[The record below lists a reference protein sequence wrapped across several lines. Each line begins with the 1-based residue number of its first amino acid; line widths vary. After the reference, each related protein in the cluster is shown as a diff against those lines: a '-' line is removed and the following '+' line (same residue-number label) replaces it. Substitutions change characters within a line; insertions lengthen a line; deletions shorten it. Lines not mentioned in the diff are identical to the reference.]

1 MKQAEDFY
9 RRQMNKK
16 IDLEIKNDRM
26 RQEKQENEMKECM
39 FHPNLAA
46 SYNSSLKNLDL
57 KNGYFT
63 KNDIM
68 GKGLIKLSDGHIIAN
83 TCGNMFI
90 KKENFIYS

>member
-1 MKQAEDFY
+1 MSSKV
-9 RRQMNKK
+9 
-16 IDLEIKNDRM
+16 DLELKNDKM
-26 RQEKQENEMKECM
+26 RQEREEKEMKECM

-46 SYNSSLKNLDL
+46 SFNSSLQNLDL
-57 KNGYFT
+57 KNGYLT

-90 KKENFIYS
+90 KKENFIYSHSRRSLG

>member
-1 MKQAEDFY
+1 MS
-9 RRQMNKK
+9 KK
-16 IDLEIKNDRM
+16 VDLEIKNDRM
-26 RQEKQENEMKECM
+26 RREKQEKEMRECM

-46 SYNSSLKNLDL
+46 SINNLKNLDL

-68 GKGLIKLSDGHIIAN
+68 GKGLIKLSDGHMIAN

>member
-1 MKQAEDFY
+1 MS
-9 RRQMNKK
+9 KK
-16 IDLEIKNDRM
+16 VDLEIKNDRM
-26 RQEKQENEMKECM
+26 RQNNQENEMKECV

-46 SYNSSLKNLDL
+46 CYNGSLKNLDL

-68 GKGLIKLSDGHIIAN
+68 GKGLIKLSDGHMIAN
-83 TCGNMFI
+83 TWGNMFI